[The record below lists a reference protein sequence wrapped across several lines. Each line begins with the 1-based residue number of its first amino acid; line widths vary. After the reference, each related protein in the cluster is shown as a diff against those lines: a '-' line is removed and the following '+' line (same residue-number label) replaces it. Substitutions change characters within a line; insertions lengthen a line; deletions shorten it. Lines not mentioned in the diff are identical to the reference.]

1 MARYISGVCV
11 GDHQSSH
18 DTGRMTFPIS
28 TERLFLRNLTYD
40 DVQDIIEL
48 VSHPSVA
55 RITTNLKAD
64 EFAVREYIDLQNSF
78 QPFEK
83 DRYYD
88 LALERKEDG
97 KVIGLMGL
105 MCQDHGQ
112 GLIGWALGISFRGK
126 GYATEA
132 ARALIGYGFSVLGLH
147 RIYAK
152 TSSVNT
158 ASWKV
163 IERLGMRKEAH
174 LRESEAGDGAWIDTL
189 IYAILADEW
198 QDHRLL
204 FRSGQQDGGN
214 DLY

>member
-1 MARYISGVCV
+1 
-11 GDHQSSH
+11 
-18 DTGRMTFPIS
+18 MTLPIS
-28 TERLFLRNLTYD
+28 TERLFLRNLAYYD
-40 DVQDIIEL
+40 IQELIDL
-48 VSHPSVA
+48 VSDPSVA
-55 RITTNLKAD
+55 RVTTNLQAD
-64 EFAVREYIDLQNSF
+64 ESGVKKYIDLQNSF

-88 LALERKEDG
+88 LALERKADG

-105 MCQDHGQ
+105 MCQEHQQ
-112 GLIGWALGISFRGK
+112 GLIGWALGIDFRGK

-132 ARALIGYGFSVLGLH
+132 ARALVGYGFSVLGLH

-163 IERLGMRKEAH
+163 MERVRMRREAH
-174 LRESEAGDGAWIDTL
+174 LRESEARDGKWIDTL

-198 QDHRLL
+198 QDDRLL
-204 FRSGQQDGGN
+204 FRSGRDGGN